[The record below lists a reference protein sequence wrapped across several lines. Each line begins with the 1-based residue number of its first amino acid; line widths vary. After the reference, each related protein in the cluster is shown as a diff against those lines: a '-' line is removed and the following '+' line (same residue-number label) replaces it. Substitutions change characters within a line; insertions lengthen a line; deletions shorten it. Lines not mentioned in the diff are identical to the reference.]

1 MKQWIKDHVP
11 LYKYYIFLK
20 TWIMGKMSLLSPT
33 LVSKIY
39 YKQKF
44 GRPLNL
50 ENPKEFN
57 EKLQWLKLKRYQ
69 KNPLVIQCA
78 DKVRVRD
85 YVEKCGCGKI
95 LIDCI
100 GVYDNEESIPWE
112 QLPEKFVLKC
122 NHGAGYNIICTDKS
136 KLDIEVTKK
145 QLKKW
150 LKEDYSLAYAEMHYH
165 RIPKKIICEQYI
177 QPENGEVPDDYK
189 VYCFDGKADY
199 IMLCREREH
208 HGDEEVCKY
217 YFFDRDWNFHPW
229 DRSTW
234 DEKNVCIEKPEK
246 LDLMLDYAAK
256 LSKGFPF
263 VRVDLYV
270 MGEKIYFGEMTFTPC
285 GCLDGDMALEA
296 NEIFSEKITLR

>member
-85 YVEKCGCGKI
+85 
-95 LIDCI
+95 
-100 GVYDNEESIPWE
+100 
-112 QLPEKFVLKC
+112 
-122 NHGAGYNIICTDKS
+122 
-136 KLDIEVTKK
+136 
-145 QLKKW
+145 
-150 LKEDYSLAYAEMHYH
+150 
-165 RIPKKIICEQYI
+165 
-177 QPENGEVPDDYK
+177 
-189 VYCFDGKADY
+189 
-199 IMLCREREH
+199 
-208 HGDEEVCKY
+208 
-217 YFFDRDWNFHPW
+217 
-229 DRSTW
+229 TW
-234 DEKNVCIEKPEK
+234 KNVDAVK
-246 LDLMLDYAAK
+246 
-256 LSKGFPF
+256 F
-263 VRVDLYV
+263 
-270 MGEKIYFGEMTFTPC
+270 
-285 GCLDGDMALEA
+285 
-296 NEIFSEKITLR
+296 